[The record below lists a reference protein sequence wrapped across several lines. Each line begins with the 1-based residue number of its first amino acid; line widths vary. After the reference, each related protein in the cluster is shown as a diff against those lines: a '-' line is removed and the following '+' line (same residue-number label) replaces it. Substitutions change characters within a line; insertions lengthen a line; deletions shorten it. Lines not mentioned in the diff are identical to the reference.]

1 MFATYMYSQEC
12 LCMCVCVS
20 CMYSLLFSS
29 CLQCKASF
37 ILLYENKLLRPDW
50 KHDQVLYIITYKWIV
65 TYHRVVFHETI
76 RKWWRQ
82 ENSINITKMD
92 QIEIDD
98 GKLFCIK
105 QNKSARIFENM
116 ANILVVTKF
125 Y

>member
-29 CLQCKASF
+29 FLQCKASF

-50 KHDQVLYIITYKWIV
+50 KHDQLLYIITYKWID
-65 TYHRVVFHETI
+65 TYHGVVFHKRI
-76 RKWWRQ
+76 QIWWLQ

-92 QIEIDD
+92 QKMDQIDDVDD

-105 QNKSARIFENM
+105 QNKSEN
-116 ANILVVTKF
+116 
-125 Y
+125 YSS

>member
-29 CLQCKASF
+29 FLQCKASF

-50 KHDQVLYIITYKWIV
+50 KHDQLLYIITYKWIV
-65 TYHRVVFHETI
+65 TYHSVVFHKRI
-76 RKWWRQ
+76 QKWWLQ

-92 QIEIDD
+92 QKMDQIDDVDD

-105 QNKSARIFENM
+105 QNKSKN
-116 ANILVVTKF
+116 
-125 Y
+125 YSS

>member
-1 MFATYMYSQEC
+1 MHVC

-29 CLQCKASF
+29 CLQCEASF

-65 TYHRVVFHETI
+65 TYHRVVFHKAI

-105 QNKSARIFENM
+105 QNKSAHMYWDIVTCAIMYILLFCS
-116 ANILVVTKF
+116 NISL
-125 Y
+125 